1 MEISLMIEGQD
12 GVNWPR
18 WQSLARTVE
27 ASGFTGLYR
36 SDHFTNPDG
45 PLLDALELWT
55 SQTWLASHTERIVFG
70 PVVSPV
76 SFRDPVITAWTA
88 IAIDDLSGGR
98 FRLGLGAGW
107 QEREH
112 AMFGYDLLDTE
123 QRFVRFTEALEV
135 IAGLFRSTTPFTF
148 EGEYYAVKD
157 AVLMPRPVRAGG
169 PTITIGGNGP
179 KRTLPLAA
187 RFADDWNAVYTTPER
202 FAELN
207 RELNAMLADRDR
219 PQTSVRRS
227 LMHRAV
233 FGRTQAEAEAKI
245 PDPEARARLIERG
258 GVVGTG
264 DAIRAWIDEFAAV
277 GVQEIMIQWVDGLDD
292 LDGIRALGDAVI
304 R

>member
-1 MEISLMIEGQD
+1 MDISLMIEGQD

-18 WQSLARTVE
+18 WQALARTVE
-27 ASGFTGLYR
+27 AAGFTGLYR

-45 PLLDALELWT
+45 PLQDALELWA

-88 IAIDDLSGGR
+88 SAIDDLSGGR

-112 AMFGYDLLDTE
+112 TMFGYDLLDTD

-135 IAGLFRSTTPFTF
+135 VTGLLRSSDPYTF
-148 EGEYYAVKD
+148 EGQYYTVKD
-157 AVLMPRPVRAGG
+157 AVLLPRPARPGG

-179 KRTLPLAA
+179 LRTLPLAA
-187 RFADDWNAVYTTPER
+187 RFADDWNAVYAHPEKV
-202 FAELN
+202 ANLN
-207 RELNAMLADRDR
+207 RTLDTMLDDLGR
-219 PQTSVRRS
+219 PRTAVRRS

-245 PDPEARARLIERG
+245 PNTEDRYRLLERG
-258 GVVGTG
+258 GVIGTG
-264 DAIRAWIDEFAAV
+264 DAIREWIDGFAAV

-292 LDGIRALGDAVI
+292 LDGIRALADAVI

>member
-1 MEISLMIEGQD
+1 MDISLMIEGQD

-18 WQSLARTVE
+18 WQALARTVQ
-27 ASGFTGLYR
+27 AAGFTGLYR

-45 PLLDALELWT
+45 PLQDALELWT

-88 IAIDDLSGGR
+88 SAIDDLSGGR

-112 AMFGYDLLDTE
+112 TMFGYDLLDTD

-135 IAGLFRSTTPFTF
+135 VTGLLRSVAPFSF
-148 EGEYYAVKD
+148 EGQYYTVRD
-157 AVLMPRPVRAGG
+157 AVLLPRPARPGG

-179 KRTLPLAA
+179 LRTLPLAA
-187 RFADDWNAVYTTPER
+187 RFADDWNAVYAHPEKV
-202 FAELN
+202 AALN
-207 RELNAMLADRDR
+207 RTLDTMLDDLGR
-219 PQTSVRRS
+219 PRSAVRRS

-245 PDPEARARLIERG
+245 PNTEDRDRLLERG
-258 GVVGTG
+258 GVIGTG
-264 DAIRAWIDEFAAV
+264 DAIREWIDGFAAV

-292 LDGIRALGDAVI
+292 LDGIRALADAVI

>member
-27 ASGFTGLYR
+27 AAGFTGLYR

-88 IAIDDLSGGR
+88 IAIDNLSGGR

-112 AMFGYDLLDTE
+112 AMFGYHLLDTE
-123 QRFVRFTEALEV
+123 QRFARFTEALDV
-135 IAGLFRSTTPFTF
+135 IAGLLRSTTPFTF
-148 EGEYYAVKD
+148 EGEYYAVMD
-157 AVLMPRPVRAGG
+157 AV
-169 PTITIGGNGP
+169 
-179 KRTLPLAA
+179 
-187 RFADDWNAVYTTPER
+187 
-202 FAELN
+202 
-207 RELNAMLADRDR
+207 
-219 PQTSVRRS
+219 
-227 LMHRAV
+227 
-233 FGRTQAEAEAKI
+233 
-245 PDPEARARLIERG
+245 
-258 GVVGTG
+258 
-264 DAIRAWIDEFAAV
+264 
-277 GVQEIMIQWVDGLDD
+277 
-292 LDGIRALGDAVI
+292 
-304 R
+304 

>member
-1 MEISLMIEGQD
+1 MIEGQD

-18 WQSLARTVE
+18 WQALARTVE
-27 ASGFTGLYR
+27 AAGFTGLYR

-45 PLLDALELWT
+45 PLQDALELWT

-88 IAIDDLSGGR
+88 SAIDDLSGGR

-112 AMFGYDLLDTE
+112 TMFGYDLLDTD

-135 IAGLFRSTTPFTF
+135 VTGLLRSSDPYTF
-148 EGEYYAVKD
+148 EGQYYTVKD
-157 AVLMPRPVRAGG
+157 AVLLPRPARSGG

-179 KRTLPLAA
+179 LRTLPLAA
-187 RFADDWNAVYTTPER
+187 RFADDWNAVYAHPEKV
-202 FAELN
+202 ATLN
-207 RELNAMLADRDR
+207 RTLDTMLDDLGR
-219 PQTSVRRS
+219 PRTAVRRS

-245 PDPEARARLIERG
+245 PNTEDRDRLLERG
-258 GVVGTG
+258 GVIGTG
-264 DAIRAWIDEFAAV
+264 DAIREWIDGFAAV

-292 LDGIRALGDAVI
+292 LDGIRALADAVI

>member
-1 MEISLMIEGQD
+1 MDISLMIEGQD

-18 WQSLARTVE
+18 WQALARTVE
-27 ASGFTGLYR
+27 AAGFTGLYR

-45 PLLDALELWT
+45 PLQDALELWA

-88 IAIDDLSGGR
+88 SAIDDLSGGR

-112 AMFGYDLLDTE
+112 TMFGYDLLDTD

-135 IAGLFRSTTPFTF
+135 VTGLLRSSDPYTF
-148 EGEYYAVKD
+148 EGQYYTVKD
-157 AVLMPRPVRAGG
+157 AVLLPRPARSGG

-179 KRTLPLAA
+179 LRTLPLAA
-187 RFADDWNAVYTTPER
+187 RFADDWNAVYAHPEKV
-202 FAELN
+202 ANLN
-207 RELNAMLADRDR
+207 RTLDTMLDDLGR
-219 PQTSVRRS
+219 PRTAVRRS

-245 PDPEARARLIERG
+245 PNTEDRDRLLERG
-258 GVVGTG
+258 GVIGTG
-264 DAIRAWIDEFAAV
+264 DAIREWIDGFAAV

-292 LDGIRALGDAVI
+292 LDGIRALADAVI

>member
-1 MEISLMIEGQD
+1 VDISLMIEGQD

-18 WQSLARTVE
+18 WQALARTVE
-27 ASGFTGLYR
+27 AAGFTGLYR

-45 PLLDALELWT
+45 PLQDALELWT

-88 IAIDDLSGGR
+88 SAIDDLSGGR

-112 AMFGYDLLDTE
+112 TMFGYDLLDTD
-123 QRFVRFTEALEV
+123 QRFVRFTEALEIV
-135 IAGLFRSTTPFTF
+135 TGLLRSPDPYTF
-148 EGEYYAVKD
+148 EGQYYTVKD
-157 AVLMPRPVRAGG
+157 AVLFPRPARPGG

-179 KRTLPLAA
+179 LRTLPLAA
-187 RFADDWNAVYTTPER
+187 RFADDWNAVYAHPEKV
-202 FAELN
+202 ATLN
-207 RELNAMLADRDR
+207 RTLDTMLDDLGR
-219 PQTSVRRS
+219 PRTAVRRS

-245 PDPEARARLIERG
+245 PNTEDRDRLLERG
-258 GVVGTG
+258 GVIGTG
-264 DAIRAWIDEFAAV
+264 DAIREWIAAYAAV

-292 LDGIRALGDAVI
+292 LDGIRALADAVI